1 MPLPDEFHAA
11 RMRGIDDRDLID
23 LGHVVDGLHQGKEVF
38 LDVDVFLAVGA
49 DEDVTLLLQPQTAEH
64 IALRNLFAVAFQ
76 HLAHGRAGDEDGLA
90 VDAFAQQVT
99 AAVLGV
105 GQVDVAD
112 MIDDLSVDHLA
123 HIPVPAAVAASM

>member
-1 MPLPDEFHAA
+1 
-11 RMRGIDDRDLID
+11 MRGIDHRHLID

-49 DEDVTLLLQPQTAEH
+49 DEDVTFLLAAPDGCSTSLCA
-64 IALRNLFAVAFQ
+64 NLFAVTFQ

-105 GQVDVAD
+105 GQVDV
-112 MIDDLSVDHLA
+112 S
-123 HIPVPAAVAASM
+123 